1 MYRYGIVTP
10 ETVKFTEAMAPF
22 ARQAASEGN
31 LAQFLAYSFLM
42 FTTKFPMDDEDG
54 YEEPHP
60 EANLEAKL
68 FHLRREKEYHMDVLG
83 SIAWE
88 CYTCSSISLPC
99 TWWEYVHT
107 PAEEREHIDSTLRPL
122 YEEAHE
128 RRVKEKAAEEKRR
141 AEAEAERLRLED
153 KEDERA
159 WLAFAMAPF
168 TEPAP
173 PSKSTLGLSLDT
185 PIIIDSD
192 EDEDINGKT
201 TLMATLDTPIIVDG
215 HKDPNDIHGQTEQ
228 VIRRCR
234 RQARRLRKTVRE
246 VRSELKLSG
255 GEPKGLNSL

>member
-1 MYRYGIVTP
+1 MHRYGIVTP
-10 ETVKFTEAMAPF
+10 ETIKFTEAMAPF
-22 ARQAASEGN
+22 ARQAASEGT
-31 LAQFLAYSFLM
+31 LAEFLAYSFLM

-54 YEEPHP
+54 YEDPHP
-60 EANLEAKL
+60 KANLKAKL

-128 RRVKEKAAEEKRR
+128 RRVKQKAAEEKRR
-141 AEAEAERLRLED
+141 AEAEEERLRLED
-153 KEDERA
+153 QEDERA
-159 WLAFAMAPF
+159 WLAFAMAPY

-173 PSKSTLGLSLDT
+173 PPKSTPGLSLDH

-192 EDEDINGKT
+192 DDDGET
-201 TLMATLDTPIIVDG
+201 TLSTLNTSIIVDG
-215 HKDPNDIHGQTEQ
+215 NKDLNDIHDQTEQ

-246 VRSELKLSG
+246 ARSGLELSDGK
-255 GEPKGLNSL
+255 PKGLNGL